1 MLKLT
6 VCTDAESHGMVFAPV
21 EWTNDLYT
29 GYDMTVLGVCFTMI
43 PGVPPGANRNI
54 ASHRDWRNREMTT
67 PLPESLSISE
77 EHEHCHE
84 LCQDFKN
91 TDIPIEMSVRIPILR
106 AR

>member
-1 MLKLT
+1 
-6 VCTDAESHGMVFAPV
+6 
-21 EWTNDLYT
+21 
-29 GYDMTVLGVCFTMI
+29 
-43 PGVPPGANRNI
+43 
-54 ASHRDWRNREMTT
+54 MTT